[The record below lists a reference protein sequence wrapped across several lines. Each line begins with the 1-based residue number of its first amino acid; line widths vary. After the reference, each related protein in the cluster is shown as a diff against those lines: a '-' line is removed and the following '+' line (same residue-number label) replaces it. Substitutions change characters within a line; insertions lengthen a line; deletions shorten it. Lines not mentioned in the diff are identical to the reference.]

1 MRPRS
6 PGLSVHMAS
15 PKMSPK
21 SLSIALCRL
30 VSSFI
35 GLHCAIAMTCCT
47 SSCVRSPGAP
57 VTRLLQD
64 RSAPHAATSRR
75 CQPPGSD
82 KCRSS
87 GAYPLR
93 EGGWVVDGEGLGTA
107 CGDDEGLGLACGG
120 DEGLG
125 LAGGDDEGLGLT
137 CGRDEGLGP
146 RRERAVGPPAA
157 RRARLPSTTSS
168 SGWLM
173 VIQSACS
180 MPSV

>member
-93 EGGWVVDGEGLGTA
+93 EGGWVVDGEGLGPA
-107 CGDDEGLGLACGG
+107 CGDDEGLGLACGRG
-120 DEGLG
+120 EGLG
-125 LAGGDDEGLGLT
+125 LACGRGEGLGLACGDDEGLGLA

-146 RRERAVGPPAA
+146 ACGDDDEGLGPRRDCAVEPPAA
-157 RRARLPSTTSS
+157 RRARLP
-168 SGWLM
+168 
-173 VIQSACS
+173 
-180 MPSV
+180 